1 MIINSD
7 KEKKLVKY
15 GLYKESIRFLLFF
28 FQAEKKSTIEMD
40 KVSAKMSDNLKD
52 KISETETR
60 ELLIEMTNDTDL
72 HSNWISVIKVRNL
85 NYIKM
90 DKSFQMTDLWTK
102 CDTLIAQLK

>member
-1 MIINSD
+1 MIINSG